1 MTDIG
6 SDEDIRAAARAWLL
20 RIALDEPTQRARE
33 EFQSWYAA
41 SERHATAYRQVEQ
54 AWTDAAAL
62 QDLRHLVG
70 SRPPASTGAV
80 CRRMVQSCREIARS
94 LFVRSPFDGVRARA
108 AVASLLVASVATAL
122 VIWAFG
128 RPLHYETGVAEVRD
142 VTLPDGSVLTLGGR
156 TAVDVRFN
164 ADRRH
169 ATLREGEVFL
179 SVHPDPQRPFLVAV
193 GNTEIR
199 VVGTKFDVRRGDEQ
213 IQVSVLEGVVE
224 VRQTEAG
231 REAGPPAAAPSP
243 PASKVLSRDQQ
254 LTATVHGELGDARRV
269 GAAVAGGWRTG
280 RRVYID
286 TPLREIVADANR
298 YSRQQIVL
306 DDAELAQ
313 LRVSV
318 SFRAENLQ
326 QMFNGLALALPL
338 EIERRQADR
347 IVLHA
352 RPEAHAH

>member
-1 MTDIG
+1 
-6 SDEDIRAAARAWLL
+6 LL
-20 RIALDEPTQRARE
+20 
-33 EFQSWYAA
+33 
-41 SERHATAYRQVEQ
+41 
-54 AWTDAAAL
+54 
-62 QDLRHLVG
+62 
-70 SRPPASTGAV
+70 AV
-80 CRRMVQSCREIARS
+80 SI
-94 LFVRSPFDGVRARA
+94 
-108 AVASLLVASVATAL
+108 ATAL
-122 VIWAFG
+122 VIWAFA
-128 RPLHYETGVAEVRD
+128 RPLHYETGVAEMRD

-156 TAVDVRFN
+156 TAVDVYFN
-164 ADRRH
+164 AGSRH

-179 SVHPDPQRPFLVAV
+179 SVHPDAQRPFFVAV

-224 VRQTEAG
+224 VRQAEAG
-231 REAGPPAAAPSP
+231 QPAAASSP
-243 PASKVLSRDQQ
+243 TASKVLSHGQQ
-254 LTATVHGELGDARRV
+254 LTATVQGELGDAHQV

-298 YSRQQIVL
+298 YSRERIVL

-338 EIERRQADR
+338 EIERQQVGR

-352 RPEAHAH
+352 RP